1 MAVSETTSAT
11 HSASATDSTATD
23 ATTRVATDKKRQP
36 KAIYDIFRDQVMAW
50 VISTPAIVLMILFLI
65 GPIFSVLYL
74 SFTDW
79 EFGMDEFAYVGFD
92 NYVALANDKVFI
104 KSFFNTLAY
113 VGMVLPGSV
122 IGGLLIAMLI
132 ESRPSGKAFYRT
144 VFFLPVMATLIAM
157 SIVWEFILQPD
168 FGLLNQLMNLLGY
181 EGENWLNNKNT
192 VLFVLAGIGIWHQ
205 LGYNMVLFISGIMAI
220 PKHLYEAADMDGIP
234 HGFSR
239 FWLITWPMLAPVT
252 LFVVVITSIKAFQVF
267 DTVHVLTSGGPNKS
281 SEVLLYTMYTEAF
294 SFFRTGYAA
303 AITVVFLLFILL
315 ITVLKVKFLDKRV
328 HY

>member
-1 MAVSETTSAT
+1 MAQQ
-11 HSASATDSTATD
+11 
-23 ATTRVATDKKRQP
+23 KKQKP
-36 KAIYDIFRDQVMAW
+36 KLKKHYDIVRDQLMAW

-65 GPIFSVLYL
+65 GPIASVIYL

-79 EFGMDEFAYVGFD
+79 EFGMGELSYIGFD
-92 NYVALANDKVFI
+92 NYVALFQDKVFV

-122 IGGLLIAMLI
+122 IGGLLVAMLI
-132 ESRPSGKAFYRT
+132 EARPSGKAFYRT

-168 FGLLNQLMNLLGY
+168 FGLLNQLLGLLGI
-181 EGENWLNNKNT
+181 EGENWLNDKST
-192 VLFVLAGIGIWHQ
+192 VMFVLAGIGIWHQ
-205 LGYNMVLFISGIMAI
+205 LGYNMVLFISGLMAI
-220 PKHLYEAADMDGIP
+220 PSHLYEAADMDGVP
-234 HGFSR
+234 QGFSR
-239 FWLITWPMLAPVT
+239 FWLITWPMLGPVT

-294 SFFRTGYAA
+294 NFFRTGYAA
-303 AITVVFLLFILL
+303 AITVVFLLFILF